1 MLAGFIGEA
10 TAFILILWKVPESP
24 KFLIM
29 QKKFAAAREI
39 INKISHTSIGED
51 FEFNEQE
58 LEVFSEG

>member
-1 MLAGFIGEA
+1 MDQQSFLSLDSIN
-10 TAFILILWKVPESP
+10 KKPERL